1 MKLIGRQAVKLLAAL
16 ALLIFF
22 QFSLFA
28 DDAFDDD
35 DFWDDFL
42 WFEDEIGITV
52 TGTIETTQH
61 MEVITRED
69 IERRGAMDLADI
81 LQDSLGVNIIRYGPR
96 GNQTGISM
104 RGFDSRRV
112 AVLINGIPANS
123 PLDNGFD
130 IFQIDPASIERIEV
144 IYGGSDSRFNVSGA
158 LGGVINIVTI
168 GRQEPGLRIGAS
180 FSNTSAL
187 PGQHRGRDGQTHGPH
202 FQDLFDAQNVAISL
216 THGGEALSVMANVF
230 FNRAENHF
238 LFEDFIGFTRRK
250 DNNEMWD
257 TGGTASFVWQLPNLA
272 RLISSSHFYYADK
285 NIPTSGFSAFYG
297 ELTDIIGRQ
306 SFMLEMPR
314 AFHDDVATEA
324 SVTWN
329 TNRRDFTDA
338 GGAFSRHD
346 QHSVMII
353 NRWSWYANRAITLRS
368 GFNYNFTH
376 LDSTEMG
383 ERVRHDGGVSLATE
397 IRLAERFFVVPSIK
411 AAITSG
417 RTTEIVPV
425 PKLGL
430 LWNISDSLTLRNNYF
445 RSFKFPAFQDLYWAG
460 GGNYSGNPD
469 LLPQDG
475 VGGDLGLTWNPNSR
489 FRWENVFFTQ
499 WTRNSVHWFET
510 AGIWMPENVG
520 AAIFLGLSSNVRFE
534 LPIAIGVVERVIASV
549 SYHYLRSHLMAFGFT
564 FADNRRIPYT
574 PMHTI
579 SLSLDFPWETGSF
592 VLSGHFESTR
602 YADRANLIALE
613 PYFLLNASYN
623 QRIGRNLTVFGS
635 LRNILNRCYESF
647 AGQPMPG
654 ISLTLGARVNF
665 EVSRAAY
672 GLVLT
677 RKSP

>member
-1 MKLIGRQAVKLLAAL
+1 LKRQGRQAAKLFAAV
-16 ALLIFF
+16 ALLTFF

-28 DDAFDDD
+28 DDLYDDD
-35 DFWDDFL
+35 LWDDYL
-42 WFEDEIGITV
+42 WFESDMGLTIVGTV
-52 TGTIETTQH
+52 ETTQH

-69 IERRGAMDLADI
+69 IERRGAADI
-81 LQDSLGVNIIRYGPR
+81 ADLLQQTLGVNITRYGPR
-96 GNQTGISM
+96 GNQAGISM

-123 PLDNGFD
+123 PLDNRFD

-158 LGGVINIVTI
+158 LGGVINIITI

-180 FSNTSAL
+180 VSNTSVM
-187 PGQHRGRDGQTHGPH
+187 PGQYFGRDGQTHGPH
-202 FQDLFDAQNVAISL
+202 MRDLFDAQNLSL
-216 THGGEALSVMANVF
+216 SLSRGGDVLSVMANVF

-238 LFEDFIGFTRRK
+238 LFEDSLGFTRRK

-257 TGGTASFVWQLPNLA
+257 TGGTASFVWQLPNHVQ
-272 RLISSSHFYYADK
+272 LISSSHFYYADK
-285 NIPTSGFSAFYG
+285 NIPTSGFSMFYG
-297 ELTDIIGRQ
+297 DLTDIIGRQ

-314 AFHDDVATEA
+314 AFHDDLATEA

-338 GGAFSRHD
+338 GGTFSRHD
-346 QHSVMII
+346 QHTVMII
-353 NRWSWYANRAITLRS
+353 NRWSWYANDAVTLRS
-368 GFNYNFTH
+368 GFNYNFTR

-383 ERVRHDGGVSLATE
+383 NRSRHDGGVSLTTE
-397 IRLAERFFVVPSIK
+397 LRLGTRFFVVPSIK

-417 RTTEIVPV
+417 RTTEVVPV

-430 LWNISDSLTLRNNYF
+430 LWNINDTLTLQNNYF
-445 RSFKFPAFQDLYWAG
+445 RSFKFPAFQDLYWVG
-460 GGNYSGNPD
+460 GGGIGNPD

-475 VGGDLGLTWNPNSR
+475 VGGDLGLTWNPDRR
-489 FRWENVFFTQ
+489 FMWENVFFAQ

-510 AGIWMPENVG
+510 AGTWRPENVG
-520 AAIFLGLSSNVRFE
+520 EAMFLGLSSSMRFE
-534 LPIAIGVVERVIASV
+534 LPVSFGPVQRIIASV
-549 SYHYLRSHLMAFGFT
+549 SYHYLRSYLMAFGFT
-564 FADNRRIPYT
+564 FADDQRIPYT

-592 VLSGHFESTR
+592 VISGHFEGTR

-623 QRIGRNLTVFGS
+623 QRLGQNLTLFGS
-635 LRNILNRCYESF
+635 LRNILNQSYESF
-647 AGQPMPG
+647 ADHPMPG
-654 ISLTLGARVNF
+654 ISLTIGMNMTFGNPA
-665 EVSRAAY
+665 SR
-672 GLVLT
+672 
-677 RKSP
+677 